1 MPLGVLKPGPQEPTL
16 SWGLQR
22 PLFFNLECFWE
33 MPRIHPWTPYM
44 RSARSPISQAGM
56 VSLRKLK
63 SDLRTLALRGLC
75 CSPSH
80 LQFATDVWSA
90 EQDKGGRHRGA
101 LLSSH
106 ALSRSCLWGRP
117 PAQGYWDT
125 GQGIGLP
132 VNSPLGMKKVR
143 LQLKEFCGFGA
154 SSGIILAIRTD
165 FNLKKIMYT
174 IYIRMHVLV
183 YI

>member
-1 MPLGVLKPGPQEPTL
+1 
-16 SWGLQR
+16 
-22 PLFFNLECFWE
+22 
-33 MPRIHPWTPYM
+33 M

-56 VSLRKLK
+56 VSLRKLRK
-63 SDLRTLALRGLC
+63 SDLRDTGSERSPAAAQATSSLRQTSGLQSRIKEETQRSLAQLPRA
-75 CSPSH
+75 
-80 LQFATDVWSA
+80 LQILPL
-90 EQDKGGRHRGA
+90 GPA
-101 LLSSH
+101 LL
-106 ALSRSCLWGRP
+106 RP
-117 PAQGYWDT
+117 GLLDT